1 MMPEPVAVKRG
12 VQGKRGAQGQLS
24 GIVIRAAQPDDS
36 PALAALYRASVLGL
50 GPRHYSP
57 EQVQAWAGL
66 CPTEAQFE
74 AQAQDGRW
82 RWLAVGPEDAPLA
95 FADLEPDG
103 HIAFLYCAPDAAGR
117 GLAARLHDELE
128 GQACQAGLPQLFV
141 EASEGARGFFL
152 RQGYRVLRRREIQVA
167 GVWLYNYAMEKRV

>member
-1 MMPEPVAVKRG
+1 MPSPLVGKTS
-12 VQGKRGAQGQLS
+12 GKREDEGALAS
-24 GIVIRAAQPDDS
+24 GRVRPFQAGDG

-66 CPTEAQFE
+66 CPAPAQFE
-74 AQAQDGRW
+74 AQAEDGRW
-82 RWLAVGPEDAPLA
+82 RWLAVGPEDQPLA

-103 HIAFLYCAPDAAGR
+103 HLAFLYCLPESAGQ
-117 GLAARLHDELE
+117 GLAVQLHDLIER
-128 GQACQAGLPQLFV
+128 QARQAGLERLFV

-152 RQGYRVLRRREIQVA
+152 RQGYCVLHRRDIQV
-167 GVWLYNYAMEKRV
+167 VDLWLHNYAMEKQLC